1 MSEGLT
7 NQGLNGQLAALR
19 AEHEAL
25 LAEHRR
31 KLEDIA
37 LREFESMAGRMRAA
51 LVAEFERTCDAIER
65 DLQSLRSPPG
75 RSWAFDLLSG
85 VGVMGLGFAV
95 ALLLG
100 AAWLKL
106 GPL

>member
-1 MSEGLT
+1 MSKGLT
-7 NQGLNGQLAALR
+7 QNGFDKRLAAIR

-25 LAEHRR
+25 LSEHRR

-51 LVAEFERTCDAIER
+51 TAAEIERTCDAIER
-65 DLQSLRSPPG
+65 DLESLRSPPG
-75 RSWAFDLLSG
+75 RSWAFDLLAG

-95 ALLLG
+95 ALLVG

>member
-1 MSEGLT
+1 MREGLT
-7 NQGLNGQLAALR
+7 HQGLDGQLAAIR

-25 LAEHRR
+25 LSEHRR

-51 LVAEFERTCDAIER
+51 TAAEIERTCEAIER

-75 RSWAFDLLSG
+75 RSWAFYLLSG

-95 ALLLG
+95 ALLAG

-106 GPL
+106 GSL

>member
-1 MSEGLT
+1 MSEDLT
-7 NQGLNGQLAALR
+7 QQGLDEPLAAIR

-37 LREFESMAGRMRAA
+37 LREFESLAGRMRAA
-51 LVAEFERTCDAIER
+51 TVAEFERACDAIER
-65 DLQSLRSPPG
+65 DLQALRSPPG
-75 RSWAFDLLSG
+75 RSWAWYLLSG

-106 GPL
+106 GSL